1 MTMTTAL
8 EITDLSYRKNQ
19 KTILKDVNLQIGA
32 GKIVGLLGENGA
44 GKTTLMRLIASVAK
58 GEHGTIA
65 VKQATTGVERRGLVS
80 FSEALQGFRPGE
92 KLSQIRDFYAT
103 VYPDFSAKKYLDL
116 ITFLQI
122 DDDQKLATLS
132 KGTREKFIIALTLS
146 REAAVYLLDEPFSG
160 IDSMSRKRIISSI
173 IKWKQDDATMIISDH
188 YVTEIA
194 ALLDEV
200 VIVKDQTIFAHLS
213 SEAIR
218 SKFGLGIEAFY
229 ESVYGGDIQHDQ
241 L

>member
-1 MTMTTAL
+1 MTEAID
-8 EITDLSYRKNQ
+8 ITNLNYRRNTKQ
-19 KTILKDVNLQIGA
+19 ILTNVTLQLNP

-44 GKTTLMRLIASVAK
+44 GKTTLMRLIAGLAK
-58 GEHGTIA
+58 GEKGTIA
-65 VKQATTGVERRGLVS
+65 VHGQTTAATRRAFVS
-80 FSEALQGFRPGE
+80 FSEALQGFRPGD
-92 KLSQIRDFYAT
+92 KLSQIRDFYALA
-103 VYPDFSAKKYLDL
+103 YPDFSAKKYLDL

-173 IKWKQDDATMIISDH
+173 IRWKQDSATMVISDH
-188 YVTEIA
+188 YVSEIA

-200 VIVKDQTIFAHLS
+200 VIIKDHTICTHKRS
-213 SEAIR
+213 DQIR
-218 SKFGLGIEAFY
+218 REFGLGIEAFY
-229 ESVYGGDIQHDQ
+229 ESVYEGDISDDQ

>member
-1 MTMTTAL
+1 MISNAL
-8 EITDLSYRKNQ
+8 EVTDLSYRKNQ
-19 KTILKDVNLQIGA
+19 KTILTDVNLQISP

-58 GEHGTIA
+58 GERGTIA
-65 VKQATTGVERRGLVS
+65 VNQATRGVERRALVS
-80 FSEALQGFRPGE
+80 FSESLQGFRGND

-173 IKWKQDDATMIISDH
+173 IKWKQADATMIISDH

-200 VIVKDQTIFAHLS
+200 VIVKDHTIYTHKS
-213 SEAIR
+213 SDQIR
-218 SKFGLGIEAFY
+218 SEFGLGIEAFY
-229 ESVYGGDIQHDQ
+229 ESVYGGDIHDDE

>member
-1 MTMTTAL
+1 MISNAL
-8 EITDLSYRKNQ
+8 EVTDLSYRKNQ
-19 KTILKDVNLQIGA
+19 KTILTDVNLQISP

-58 GEHGTIA
+58 GERGTIA
-65 VKQATTGVERRGLVS
+65 VNQATRGVERRALVS
-80 FSEALQGFRPGE
+80 FSESLQGFRGND

-173 IKWKQDDATMIISDH
+173 IKWKQADATMIISDH

-200 VIVKDQTIFAHLS
+200 VIVKDHTICTHKS
-213 SEAIR
+213 SDQIR
-218 SKFGLGIEAFY
+218 GEFGLGIEAFY
-229 ESVYGGDIQHDQ
+229 ESVYGGDIHDDE